1 MRGEAGLMKGSNMQ
15 SKKGKRSTG
24 KKSKR
29 TVKPR
34 RNKTTLKQ
42 RALLVIFGIS
52 LLAVLEIVLQ
62 IISFVG
68 GGSRDEGDPF
78 VGFSTIHPLF
88 VSSRAGDG
96 SRLMKTATGKLSWFN
111 IQEFPAL
118 KTPETFRIITL
129 GGSTTYGRP
138 FGDATSFSGWLR
150 KLLNRADDSPTSFE
164 VINAGGISYASYR
177 VVNVLKEFLSY
188 EPDLF
193 VIYTGHN
200 EFLEARTYSDFLEQP
215 SLLFKG
221 RQALSYF
228 KTYRL
233 LTGVYRSA
241 KGEIV
246 KNSGPGSES
255 RSTVLSPEVRTILDR
270 SAGLDYYQRDSLFSR
285 GVFEHFRYNVARMIS
300 LCREAGVPVVFLE
313 PVDNIK
319 DFSPFKSQHRPGLDR
334 GERMSFGQMISAGF
348 SSLNESRTNESL
360 ARFREAVKIDS
371 LHADCHFYLG
381 RAYLA
386 SGDTAAAGEH
396 LIKARE
402 LDVCPLRAQAPIHNI
417 LREFTS
423 GREIPALLD
432 LPFLFS
438 RLSPG
443 GLTGEE
449 ILIDHIHPLPWG
461 NLLIAVEI
469 MKWMNEQ
476 GFVQDNRL
484 SGPDELNVLFRREMN
499 SLPPEYFRRGTI
511 NLAKVLIWAKKFRET
526 YIVLESQWERLAE
539 EGEAQ
544 YLMGSSLMRLG
555 KPEQALPH
563 FEKALALAP
572 EHHMALIRLA
582 ELYQVLDRKDNAKA
596 AYETILKRHPD
607 NNAMLSNYAGLL
619 GRMGQTDSALAIF
632 GRIISQEP
640 DLPRLNSNIGMVYF
654 EAGDYNKA
662 INAFK
667 EAAAREKP
675 VSPDIFYN
683 AGKAYARLENLQEAE
698 KFLLEAIRRNPVYL
712 KAHIDLGNLYRDTG
726 RPVKAGEEYRI
737 ALSINPNNPVLY
749 VNLANIYKL
758 TGKNAEARI
767 VARRGLEQFPENLR
781 LSELVQ

>member
-1 MRGEAGLMKGSNMQ
+1 
-15 SKKGKRSTG
+15 
-24 KKSKR
+24 
-29 TVKPR
+29 
-34 RNKTTLKQ
+34 
-42 RALLVIFGIS
+42 
-52 LLAVLEIVLQ
+52 
-62 IISFVG
+62 
-68 GGSRDEGDPF
+68 PF
-78 VGFSTIHPLF
+78 VGFSSIHPLF
-88 VSSRAGDG
+88 VSSRAVDG
-96 SRLMKTATGKLSWFN
+96 SGLMQTAPGKLSWFN
-111 IQEFPAL
+111 SQEFPTL
-118 KTPETFRIITL
+118 KPPETFRIVTL

-150 KLLNRADDSPTSFE
+150 KLLNRSGDSPTRFE

-177 VVNVLKEFLSY
+177 VVNLLKEFLAY

-200 EFLEARTYSDFLEQP
+200 EFLEARTYSDFLERP

-233 LTGVYRSA
+233 LNGFYRSA
-241 KGEIV
+241 KGKII
-246 KNSGPGSES
+246 KNSGPGSAS

-285 GVFEHFRYNVARMIS
+285 GIFEHFHYNVARMIN

-319 DFSPFKSQHRPGLDR
+319 DFSPFKSQHRTGLDR
-334 GERMSFGQMISAGF
+334 RKRMYFDQMMADGF
-348 SSLNESRTNESL
+348 SSLNGNRTNESL
-360 ARFREAVKIDS
+360 ARFREAVQIDS
-371 LHADCHFYLG
+371 LYADCHFYLG

-386 SGDTAAAGEH
+386 SGDTVAAGEH

-402 LDVCPLRAQAPIHNI
+402 LDVCPLRAQGPIHNI
-417 LREFTS
+417 LRELTS
-423 GREIPALLD
+423 GPENPALLD
-432 LPFLFS
+432 LPFLFN

-469 MKWMNEQ
+469 LKWMNEQ

-484 SGPDELNVLFRREMN
+484 LRQDELNVLFRREMN

-526 YIVLESQWERLAE
+526 YIVLESQWESLAE
-539 EGEAQ
+539 EGDAQ

-555 KPEQALPH
+555 QSEQALPH
-563 FEKALALAP
+563 FEKALVFAP
-572 EHHMALIRLA
+572 EHPMALIHLA
-582 ELYQVLDRKDNAKA
+582 ELYQILDRKDNAKT

-607 NNAMLSNYAGLL
+607 NSAMLSNYAGLL
-619 GRMGQTDSALAIF
+619 GRMGQTDSALVIF
-632 GRIISQEP
+632 GRIISREP
-640 DLPRLNSNIGMVYF
+640 DLPRLYSNIGMVYF

-662 INAFK
+662 IEAFK
-667 EAAAREKP
+667 EAAARENP
-675 VSPDIFYN
+675 TSPDIFYN
-683 AGKAYARLENLQEAE
+683 AGKAYARLDNLQEAE
-698 KFLLEAIRRNPVYL
+698 KFFKEAIRRNPAYL
-712 KAHIDLGNLYRDTG
+712 WAYVDLGNLYRDTG
-726 RPVKAGEEYRI
+726 RPAKAGEQYRI
-737 ALSINPNNPVLY
+737 ALSVNPNNPELY
-749 VNLANIYKL
+749 INLANLYKL

-767 VARRGLEQFPENLR
+767 VAGRGLEKFPENVLLR
-781 LSELVQ
+781 ELAQ